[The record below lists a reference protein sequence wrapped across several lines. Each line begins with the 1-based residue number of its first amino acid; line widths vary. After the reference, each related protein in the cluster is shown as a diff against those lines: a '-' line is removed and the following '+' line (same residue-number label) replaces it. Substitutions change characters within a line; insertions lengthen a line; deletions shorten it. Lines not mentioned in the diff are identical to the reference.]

1 MSPSPTSL
9 VPAMH
14 IDIAGLLRREV
25 STLVFDQ
32 YGTIVDMQGGL
43 TAAVAPFLAGKGWT
57 GDPHRF
63 VAWWR
68 RTHFGDSIAPAYPC

>member
-1 MSPSPTSL
+1 MSPSPPSP

-14 IDIAGLLRREV
+14 TDVIGLLCREV
-25 STLVFDQ
+25 TTLVFDQ

-43 TAAVAPFLAGKGWT
+43 AAAVTPFLAGKGWT